1 MDYIIA
7 FGGLILFLLL
17 GMPVAF
23 ALGATAVVMLFLH
36 SGDLQGTTQLA
47 IAGFKAVDSFVLVAL
62 PLYVLMGESFTA
74 GSSSQRLYRSAT
86 ALTQHLRAGL
96 GIATISSCG
105 VFAAI
110 SGSSMTNAVT
120 LGRITI
126 PEMRAR
132 GYDKELA
139 AGLVASGGTLGMLIP
154 PSLAFI
160 LYSALT
166 DTSVRALF
174 AAGLVP
180 GLLQLGLTILF
191 LLLLA
196 RVPQPLPQVPWAER
210 FVALTAAG
218 WALALPII
226 VLGGIYGGVF
236 TATEAA
242 AVGAI
247 YVIMVNILT
256 DRRFEPRALWQT
268 LLRTVENS
276 ARLLSIVIGSSLLGH
291 AMIVMQIPQE
301 ITAAV
306 VSFELAP
313 PLILVG
319 ILLVLT
325 LLGCFLDPISITL
338 IAVPIVFPVVT
349 AMGFDPI
356 WFGVLLVMNLELG
369 MITPPIGMNLFAIQ
383 SIVHD
388 LRSSEMWRAAL
399 PFAGISVLS
408 IAIVFMFPEVAM
420 WLPGILK

>member
-1 MDYIIA
+1 MDYFIA
-7 FGGLILFLLL
+7 FGGLALLL
-17 GMPVAF
+17 VLGLPVAF
-23 ALGATAVVMLFLH
+23 ALGTTAVVMLFMH
-36 SGDLQGTTQLA
+36 TGSLQGTTQLA
-47 IAGFKAVDSFVLVAL
+47 IAGFKAMDSFVLVAL
-62 PLYVLMGESFTA
+62 PLYVLMGECFTA

-86 ALTQHLRAGL
+86 ALTQHMKAGL

-132 GYDKELA
+132 GYDKGLA

-166 DTSVRALF
+166 DTSVRSLF
-174 AAGLVP
+174 AAGLMP
-180 GLLQLGLTILF
+180 GVLQLGLTILF
-191 LLLLA
+191 LLFLA
-196 RVPQPLPQVPWAER
+196 RVPKPLPQVPWAER
-210 FVALTAAG
+210 LVAVTAAS

-226 VLGGIYGGVF
+226 VLGGIYGGIF

-247 YVIMVNILT
+247 YVIVLNVFT
-256 DRRFEPRALWQT
+256 DRRFDPRAFWQI
-268 LLRTVENS
+268 LRRTADNS
-276 ARLLSIVIGSSLLGH
+276 SRLLSIVIGSSLLGH
-291 AMIVMQIPQE
+291 SMIVMQIPQQ

-306 VSFELAP
+306 ISLALSP
-313 PLILVG
+313 VLILVG

-338 IAVPIVFPVVT
+338 IAVPIVFPVVM
-349 AMGFDPI
+349 ALGFDPI

-383 SIVHD
+383 SIMPEM
-388 LRSSEMWRAAL
+388 RSTEMWRAAL
-399 PFAGISVLS
+399 PFVGLSILS
-408 IAIVFMFPEVAM
+408 IAIVFVFPGVAM
-420 WLPGILK
+420 WLPGILN